1 MEQKSLEAYWRENL
15 TLIIILLAVWFI
27 VSYVLGIMLVQPLNA
42 FHIGG
47 FPLGFW
53 FANQGSEVIFVIM
66 IFVYCALMNRLDK
79 KYDVHE

>member
-1 MEQKSLEAYWRENL
+1 MAKDLQAYWRTNITYVL
-15 TLIIILLAVWFI
+15 ILLFI
-27 VSYVLGIMLVQPLNA
+27 WALVSYVFGILLMEPLNK

-66 IFVYCALMNRLDK
+66 IFVYCALMNSLDRE
-79 KYDVHE
+79 YDVHE

>member
-1 MEQKSLEAYWRENL
+1 MDQKALEAYWRENL
-15 TLIIILLAVWFI
+15 VLIIAHLAVWAL

-42 FHIGG
+42 FHLGG

-66 IFVYCALMNRLDK
+66 IFVYCALMNRLDR